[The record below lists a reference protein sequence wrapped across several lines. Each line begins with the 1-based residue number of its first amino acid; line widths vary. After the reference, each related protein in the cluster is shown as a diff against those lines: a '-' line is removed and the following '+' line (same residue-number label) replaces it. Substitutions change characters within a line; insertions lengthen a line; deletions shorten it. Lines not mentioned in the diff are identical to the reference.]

1 MTFKEAVRAL
11 DGAGEYGAKR
21 PSMTGYAVKTAE
33 VDETTRKTIRETVEV
48 KGRGDGSIV
57 FDMADGS
64 VSGLHIG
71 DGGKLELTAE
81 QFNAFAFADDWNVE
95 KAAELEKA
103 RTGAGGM

>member
-11 DGAGEYGAKR
+11 DGASEFGAKR
-21 PSMTGYAVKTAE
+21 PSMVGYAVKTAE

-48 KGRGDGSIV
+48 KGRESGATTFTMEDGVLSFAGGGD
-57 FDMADGS
+57 AT
-64 VSGLHIG
+64 
-71 DGGKLELTAE
+71 LTAE
-81 QFNAFAFADDWNVE
+81 QFNAFVFADDWNVE